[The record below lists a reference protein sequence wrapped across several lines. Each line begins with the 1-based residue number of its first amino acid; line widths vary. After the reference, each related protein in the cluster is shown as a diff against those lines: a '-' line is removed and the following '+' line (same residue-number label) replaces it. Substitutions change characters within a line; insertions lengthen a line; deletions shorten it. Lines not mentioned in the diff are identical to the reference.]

1 MSGMTQHDIDM
12 LENWWIEKSRVNFLA
27 YRKYIRAEK
36 YLDGWFMTDLAQRFQ
51 QFYIDLRAG
60 LRPIL
65 IIQTPSQ
72 HGKSWTV
79 MDFVSWL
86 VGVWPE
92 LKLIFASYSDI
103 LGVRCNLYL
112 QRCLSNP
119 KYRKIFPNVS
129 ACKTRGNAK
138 KTSRHIE
145 LVDGDNKL
153 TGGEF
158 RNTTVGGS
166 ITGESLDVGLIDDAV
181 KGREQA
187 NSQTWS
193 KKIWEWF
200 TDDFSTRFSE
210 YAGLLIIAT
219 RWTTHDLIARIQDQ
233 YKGLDIPV
241 QIINYQAIATDDEEH
256 RAVGDPLFPRLKSL
270 EFLDRKKSLMS
281 PYSWESIYQGNPS
294 VPGGMLFQDEWWGWW
309 EALPQIKYKFI
320 TADTA
325 QKTKTHNDW
334 TVFQCWG
341 YGDDDRI
348 YLLDKLRGR
357 FQAPELKTEAEIF
370 YRKHDTKKATVNDPL
385 LRGMYIEDKSSGT
398 GLLQDF
404 QRKRMKVIEVPRVND
419 KIFRSEDVTGFV
431 RAGKVVLNKKIN
443 DIGNLTK
450 EAREFPVG
458 EFDDDID
465 ALMTAVEVTF
475 INSGKRAGMLFGKR
489 KR

>member
-27 YRKYIRAEK
+27 YRKYIRAEQ
-36 YLDGWFMTDLAQRFQ
+36 YIDGWFMTDLAQQFQ
-51 QFYIDLRAG
+51 QFYIDLKNG

-65 IIQTPSQ
+65 IVQTPPQ

-112 QRCLSNP
+112 QRCLGNP

-129 ACKTRGNAK
+129 TCEIKGDAK

-187 NSQTWS
+187 NSPGWS
-193 KKIWEWF
+193 QKIWDWF

-219 RWTTHDLIARIQDQ
+219 RWTTHDIIARLQDL
-233 YKGLDIPV
+233 YKNIDIPV
-241 QIINYQAIATDDEEH
+241 KIINYPAISTHDEIH
-256 RAVGDPLFPRLKSL
+256 RAEGEPLFPKLKSL
-270 EFLDRKKSLMS
+270 EFLNNKKTLMAAS
-281 PYSWESIYQGNPS
+281 SWESLYQGNPTIT
-294 VPGGMLFQDEWWGWW
+294 GGNIIKDDWWGWW
-309 EALPQIKYKFI
+309 KVLPQIKYKFI

-325 QKTKTHNDW
+325 QKAKTHNDW
-334 TVFQCWG
+334 TAFHCWG
-341 YGDDDRI
+341 YAEGKI
-348 YLLDKLRGR
+348 YLLDKMRAKLESPALR
-357 FQAPELKTEAEIF
+357 KEAEVF
-370 YRKHDTKKATVNDPL
+370 YKKHDTKRINLTDPI

-398 GLLQDF
+398 GLIQEL
-404 QRKRMKVIEVPRVND
+404 KKKKMKIFEVPRSVD
-419 KIFRSEDVTGFV
+419 KILRAEDVAPYIE
-431 RAGKVVLNKKIN
+431 AGKVMLNA
-443 DIGNLTK
+443 DISGVDNITK
-450 EAREFPVG
+450 EAREFPSS
-458 EFDDDID
+458 EFDDDFD

-475 INSGKRAGMLFGKR
+475 INGEKRAGMLFNKR
-489 KR
+489 R